1 MGKRPLHENLSNIL
15 SMIMALVYTGGGVFL
30 ISSSSS
36 FNLLPGKGVWRIT
49 LAVVLI
55 AYGALRGYRAWKGWK
70 EFNDQ

>member
-36 FNLLPGKGVWRIT
+36 FNLLPDTGAWRIA

-55 AYGALRGYRAWKGWK
+55 AYGCMRGYRAWKGLK
-70 EFNDQ
+70 EFKEQ